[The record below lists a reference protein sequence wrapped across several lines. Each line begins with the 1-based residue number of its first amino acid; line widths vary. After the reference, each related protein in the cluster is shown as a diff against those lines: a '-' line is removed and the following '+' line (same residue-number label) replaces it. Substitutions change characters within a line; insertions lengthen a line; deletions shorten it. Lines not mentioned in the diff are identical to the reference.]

1 MRSTLQAPPR
11 IHLDLYADDQTAEVE
26 RLIGLGATE
35 IHSDKRPPDADYVI
49 LADPEA
55 IASASSTPADD
66 GLREGHRCDHAVR
79 ERPGGCAAFYGDVL
93 GRRLIF
99 EDDDLA
105 AFDFGAVIVNLLRIG
120 AAGELVEPAP
130 VAAPEGTVRC
140 LLTIDV
146 DDVDAA
152 CERLVERGV
161 VLLNGPIDRPRACA
175 QPPSATAPA
184 TPGARR
190 ATLPPLAGGPTHP
203 VGLMER
209 SPRSTRR
216 PGTRPTSG

>member
-1 MRSTLQAPPR
+1 MTDSAKGIGAITLFVS
-11 IHLDLYADDQTAEVE
+11 DLAAA
-26 RLIGLGATE
+26 R
-35 IHSDKRPPDADYVI
+35 
-49 LADPEA
+49 
-55 IASASSTPADD
+55 
-66 GLREGHRCDHAVR
+66 
-79 ERPGGCAAFYGDVL
+79 AFYGDVL

-99 EDDDLA
+99 EDDDSA

-161 VLLNGPIDRPRACA
+161 VLLNGPIDRPWGVR
-175 QPPSATAPA
+175 TAAFRDPA
-184 TPGARR
+184 GHAWELAAPLSRR
-190 ATLPPLAGGPTHP
+190 
-203 VGLMER
+203 
-209 SPRSTRR
+209 
-216 PGTRPTSG
+216 